1 MDDTLLSASNA
12 DTCKWCNRN
21 ISTTVFENANLCTE
35 CYQKA
40 TQAAQNP
47 TLCKKCSSILTDPKV
62 IKGLFSE
69 YGLQH
74 LVQDDLRLHAERGC
88 ELCQMF
94 LLQDPNTDPRRLQ
107 FVPLFLVGKRPEEI
121 KVKDTS
127 GFSSAGDINS
137 FYFSSETDQFSLE
150 LSVSA
155 YEGEQKHVMQN
166 LILTTGGLLDD
177 PASKHI
183 SQRPP
188 EPDLGSEHTNR
199 QIRTWL
205 DECIQKHPES
215 LLDAELPHLP
225 TRVLDV
231 GTPENKYV
239 KLFETSS
246 DIRQHYLTLS
256 YCWGTQRFLT
266 TTSINL
272 EAHREKLDFP
282 TLPQTFQD
290 AIITTRNL
298 GFRYI
303 WIDALCIIQ
312 DSNEDKAKEISRM
325 GDIYN
330 DSFLT
335 IGVVAATRVADGFL
349 KPKPQRGV
357 TLPYRC
363 PDGTMG
369 SVRVAPQKM
378 VDLWQESLYTR
389 GWCLQENLLS
399 RRLLLY
405 TDTEVLWQCESA
417 PMRRVN
423 TTHVSY
429 LYDLPKLRQSPFRRL
444 PVDVLRAAVENNKEN
459 VDPAIEVER
468 YNIWTSIVA
477 NYTRRRLTVGAD
489 RLPALSGIAQKF
501 SKAWSDEYFAGH
513 WKRQFVAS
521 LSWRR
526 SRGTSDEYFPP
537 VLEYRAPSWSWASID
552 GPVEFDFESNT
563 ASKKGLNAKLI
574 SVDFDLDVHS
584 KKEDAAILEA
594 SLIPAEKIPHPNGL
608 SGPGHSWYMDHDA
621 RITYLNE
628 ESLKET
634 WCMLLNEGRVGS
646 GKLIRATA
654 LVLRPEPDKS
664 DCFYRAGLFTSNM
677 KGISKLWANPKTRKE
692 VKIL

>member
-1 MDDTLLSASNA
+1 M
-12 DTCKWCNRN
+12 
-21 ISTTVFENANLCTE
+21 CTE
-35 CYQKA
+35 CHQIA
-40 TQAAQNP
+40 IQAAQNP
-47 TLCKKCSSILTDPKV
+47 TLCKRCSSILTDPEA

-69 YGLQH
+69 YGFQH

-88 ELCQMF
+88 ELCRMF

-107 FVPLFLVGKRPEEI
+107 FVPLFLVGKRSEGAEFKDRPE
-121 KVKDTS
+121 S
-127 GFSSAGDINS
+127 ASAGDINS

-155 YEGEQKHVMQN
+155 YEG
-166 LILTTGGLLDD
+166 D
-177 PASKHI
+177 PASTYI
-183 SQRPP
+183 RQRPP
-188 EPDLGSEHTNR
+188 EVDLASEHTNW

-215 LLDAELPHLP
+215 LLDVELPHLP

-231 GTPENKYV
+231 GIPENKCV
-239 KLFETSS
+239 KLFEPPS
-246 DIRQHYLTLS
+246 DMRQHYLTLS

-266 TTSINL
+266 TTTANI
-272 EAHREKLDFP
+272 EAHKVKLDFP

-312 DSNEDKAKEISRM
+312 DSNEDKAKEINRM

-349 KPKPQRGV
+349 KPKPQKAV
-357 TLPYRC
+357 MLPYRC

-369 SVRVAPQKM
+369 SVRVAPQKV

-405 TDTEVLWQCESA
+405 TDTEVIWQCESA
-417 PMRRVN
+417 PMRRVD
-423 TTHVSY
+423 TAHVSY

-444 PVDVLRAAVENNKEN
+444 PADVLRTAPENKGGE
-459 VDPAIEVER
+459 VDPAMEVEH

-489 RLPALSGIAQKF
+489 RLPALGGIAQKF

-513 WKRQFVAS
+513 WKRQFIAS

-526 SRGTSDEYFPP
+526 SRQISDERFPP

-563 ASKKGLNAKLI
+563 VSKKGLNAKLI
-574 SVDFDLDVHS
+574 SVAFDLDLHS

-628 ESLKET
+628 ESLKDT
-634 WCMLLNEGRVGS
+634 WCMLLTEGRVGS

-654 LVLRPEPDKS
+654 LMLRAEPDKP
-664 DCFYRAGLFTSNM
+664 DCFYRAGLFRSDM
-677 KGISKLWANPKTRKE
+677 KGISKLWADLKTRRQ
-692 VKIL
+692 VKIV